1 MKHDRKRIV
10 AIMDMIGIAED
21 AVKYPLSDLKKV
33 LILGIIILFTSMP
46 GISIIAALLG
56 TSDLSIIRFLDILY
70 LLVYGYLFRIIK
82 SSLNGIIEL
91 PDFDNWTEM
100 FKDGIKVF
108 IVSIIYSTPALF
120 IILAFA
126 VVPFAS
132 NFGIT
137 GSNIS
142 TVVNMLLQ
150 TAGAWAFIAIL
161 YMILIIPIILIAVT
175 NMAYNKSELNAAF
188 KFHTIINIIEQIG
201 QKQIIKWYILV
212 GAIYIIIYLL
222 GSIITTIFSILLY
235 PLVEQVLTSLIIG
248 QLLTLLIVS
257 PYLKMYFARSIASFY
272 VS

>member
-1 MKHDRKRIV
+1 
-10 AIMDMIGIAED
+10 MDMIEIVED

-33 LILGIIILFTSMP
+33 LILGIIILFTSIP

-56 TSDLSIIRFLDILY
+56 TSDLSTIRFLDILY
-70 LLVYGYLFRIIK
+70 LLVYGYLFRIIE
-82 SSLNGIIEL
+82 SSLNGRIEL
-91 PDFDNWTEM
+91 PDFDNWTDM

-150 TAGAWAFIAIL
+150 TAGVWAFIAIL
-161 YMILIIPIILIAVT
+161 YMILIIPIMLIAIT
-175 NMAYNKSELNAAF
+175 NMAYNKGELNAAF

-201 QKQIIKWYILV
+201 QEQIIKWYILIGV
-212 GAIYIIIYLL
+212 IYIIIYLS
-222 GSIITTIFSILLY
+222 GSIIATIFSILLY